1 MVNTAVE
8 DAINR
13 QLNAELDSAYL
24 YLSMSAHFA
33 SEGLP
38 GFAQWMRVQAREEL
52 GHAMRF
58 FDHLVDRG
66 GRVRLSALEQPT
78 SEFGSPMAVF
88 EQVLEHE
95 RAITASIHALHDQA
109 VKEGDHACQ
118 PLLLWFI
125 SEQVEEEKSAAQIVD
140 QLRMLG
146 DQKGPLLFLD
156 RHLGKRQ
163 GS

>member
-1 MVNTAVE
+1 M
-8 DAINR
+8 
-13 QLNAELDSAYL
+13 
-24 YLSMSAHFA
+24 
-33 SEGLP
+33 
-38 GFAQWMRVQAREEL
+38 
-52 GHAMRF
+52 
-58 FDHLVDRG
+58 
-66 GRVRLSALEQPT
+66 
-78 SEFGSPMAVF
+78 
-88 EQVLEHE
+88 
-95 RAITASIHALHDQA
+95 
-109 VKEGDHACQ
+109 KEGDHACQ